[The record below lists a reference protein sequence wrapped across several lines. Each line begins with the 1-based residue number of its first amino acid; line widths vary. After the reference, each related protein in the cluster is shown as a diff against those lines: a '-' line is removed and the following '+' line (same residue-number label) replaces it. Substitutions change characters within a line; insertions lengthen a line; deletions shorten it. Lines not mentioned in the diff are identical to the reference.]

1 MSNNI
6 YNIEELK
13 ELRKKI
19 DILSENEQIE
29 IYKLLKENECKYT
42 LNKNG
47 VFIKMNLL
55 PDNIINKL
63 EEMILFSKENNEKLK
78 ETEEILNEYKQ

>member
-1 MSNNI
+1 MSNSS
-6 YNIEELK
+6 YSIEELK

-19 DILSENEQIE
+19 DSLSENEQIE
-29 IYKLLKENECKYT
+29 IYKLFKENECKYT

-55 PDNIINKL
+55 PENIINKL
-63 EEMILFSKENNEKLK
+63 EEMILFSHANNEKLK
-78 ETEEILNEYKQ
+78 ETEDILNEYKH

>member
-1 MSNNI
+1 MTNNS
-6 YNIEELK
+6 YSIEELK
-13 ELRKKI
+13 VLRKKI
-19 DILSENEQIE
+19 DNLSEHEQIE
-29 IYKLLKENECKYT
+29 IYNLLKTNECKYT

-63 EEMILFSKENNEKLK
+63 EEMILFSKENNKKLK